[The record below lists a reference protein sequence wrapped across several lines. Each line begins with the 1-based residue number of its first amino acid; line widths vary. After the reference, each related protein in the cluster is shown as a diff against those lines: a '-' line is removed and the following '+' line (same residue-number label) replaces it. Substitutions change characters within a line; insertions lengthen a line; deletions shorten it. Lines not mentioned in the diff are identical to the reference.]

1 MQASTARSQAEETA
15 VRLGGLLRRLLTA
28 GGHDFL
34 QRLDDLELSLSQ
46 VKALHLLAEDEGDRT
61 LKDLGDQL
69 GLSLP
74 AVSRAVDGLVK
85 RDLVDRAED
94 ADDRRFKR
102 VRATDRGREVTRTLM
117 EVRLAEL
124 TDFVA
129 ELDERQRKALDKA
142 LALIVPEQADR

>member
-1 MQASTARSQAEETA
+1 MQAPSAQAQVDPTA
-15 VRLGGLLRRLLTA
+15 VRLGALLRRLLLV

-34 QRLDDLELSLSQ
+34 QRLDDLGLSLSQ
-46 VKALHLLAEDEGDRT
+46 VKALHLLGEDEGDRT

-94 ADDRRFKR
+94 AEDRRFKR
-102 VRATDRGREVTRTLM
+102 VRATDAGRKLTRELV
-117 EVRLAEL
+117 EVRLAGL
-124 TDFVA
+124 GDFVA
-129 ELDERQRKALDKA
+129 SLDERQRKALDKA
-142 LALIVPEQADR
+142 LALIVTEDER

>member
-1 MQASTARSQAEETA
+1 MQASSAQAQADPTA
-15 VRLGGLLRRLLTA
+15 VRLGALLRRLLLV

-46 VKALHLLAEDEGDRT
+46 VKALHLLGEDEGDRT
-61 LKDLGDQL
+61 LKDLGDLL

-85 RDLVDRAED
+85 RGLVDRAED

-102 VRATDRGREVTRTLM
+102 VRATDRGRRITRELV
-117 EVRLAEL
+117 EVRLAGL
-124 TDFVA
+124 ADFVA
-129 ELDERQRKALDKA
+129 GLDERQRKALDEA
-142 LALIVPEQADR
+142 LALILIADEQ